1 MLLLHLKR
9 RIYEAHLRCMKHGC
23 AVWSGT
29 STFAKATADKACH
42 EAKPFQAS
50 CFFCLGI
57 KAKKMVDHFRLIQK
71 ILSSSNG
78 CELIENGHRFVNLR
92 KHLCFQRFWKQR
104 KFFYSTERT
113 FSPKQTQNAPKNSCT
128 SDFFP
133 KGIQRSVV
141 RASSYQTILV
151 CPPWMYHLIFS

>member
-1 MLLLHLKR
+1 MKHFAALLQNMKCS
-9 RIYEAHLRCMKHGC
+9 LRCMKRH
-23 AVWSGT
+23 AVPWS
-29 STFAKATADKACH
+29 APAVH
-42 EAKPFQAS
+42 EAKPDGFM
-50 CFFCLGI
+50 FFCPNLG
-57 KAKKMVDHFRLIQK
+57 KKMVDQFRLIRK

-113 FSPKQTQNAPKNSCT
+113 FSPKQTQHAPKNSCT

-133 KGIQRSVV
+133 KGMQRSEV
-141 RASSYQTILV
+141 RMSSHLV
-151 CPPWMYHLIFS
+151 IIIWMYHLIFS